1 MTTTSRPYSWVKRIP
16 PALLH
21 KDSIPLVGHP
31 PAFPWEKFSREIA
44 KVFGLSDI
52 RITPASAYEWRE
64 AADFSSGIGD
74 RLAILNL
81 SITPLTG
88 NLCWVIAENDVSLL
102 MSLALA
108 QKELPMETLDPNFQQ
123 GFYHFL
129 ALEILSV
136 FSSIEFDK
144 GLTPH
149 LQKNVDLPTET
160 SLCMDI
166 NITIQQKTILG
177 RLILSSELLQSWKE
191 RFAQRSRSA
200 SILQDLEVTVSL
212 EAGRISLQSSEWT
225 KVALGDFIALDSCSI
240 KSTGAGRIMLTIGGL
255 PCFRGKVKEGNIKIL
270 EHPLYH
276 EADMATDDVEDDNV
290 EADDNAEAEDD
301 VEADQDRDFSLF
313 DNEDEMENEE
323 GVENEEDQIEKN
335 EDEMP
340 EAQVEE
346 QEIDQDTEESSSPED
361 SEMTI
366 SEDQETATF
375 AFEDIPLSIVVE
387 VGRLQMT
394 VGKLME
400 LQPGNLL
407 ELNIH
412 PENGVDLVV
421 SGKRIAKGE
430 LLLMGECLGVRIL
443 DING

>member
-16 PALLH
+16 PALLQ
-21 KDSIPLVGHP
+21 KDSTPLVGHP
-31 PAFPWEKFSREIA
+31 PAFPWEKFSKEIA
-44 KVFGLSDI
+44 KVFGSSDI
-52 RITPASAYEWRE
+52 HISPGSIYEWRE
-64 AADFSSGIGD
+64 AAVLSSGIGD
-74 RLAILNL
+74 RLAVLNL

-88 NLCWVIAENDVSLL
+88 NLCWVIAENDVGLL
-102 MSLALA
+102 MSLLLA
-108 QKELPMETLDPNFQQ
+108 QKELSMETLDPNFQQ

-129 ALEILSV
+129 ALEILNV
-136 FSSIEFDK
+136 FTSIEFDK

-149 LQKNVDLPTET
+149 LQKSVDLPKET
-160 SLCMDI
+160 SLCMDV
-166 NITIQQKTILG
+166 NITIKQKTILG

-191 RFAQRSRSA
+191 RFAQRTRSP
-200 SILQDLEVTVSL
+200 SILQELEVTVSL

-240 KSTGAGRIMLTIGGL
+240 KTTGAGRIMLTIGGL
-255 PCFRGKVKEGNIKIL
+255 PCFRGKVKDGNIKIL

-276 EADMATDDVEDDNV
+276 EADMATDDVENDNVEANDNAKADDDV
-290 EADDNAEAEDD
+290 EADDNAEA
-301 VEADQDRDFSLF
+301 DQDHDFSFF

-323 GVENEEDQIEKN
+323 DQIEEN

-346 QEIDQDTEESSSPED
+346 QEVDQDTESSPED
-361 SEMTI
+361 TEMPI
-366 SEDQETATF
+366 SQDQETTTF